1 MDGGSLGKRAKYELK
16 PRDKYFTPYEAVV
29 PLDKVMEYGFSFCEP
44 CAGDGRLVHH
54 IEQLLPG
61 TLCPAAFDI
70 EPNANWV
77 LQKDALDLTED
88 DVMYCDYIITNPPF
102 TYSILKPLM
111 EKFISLR
118 PTILLLPADYMH
130 NIRMAPFMW
139 QCEWVK
145 SIGRVRWVEGSK
157 TTGVDNFAW
166 FKFNKDN
173 DQHTQ
178 FFGRT

>member
-1 MDGGSLGKRAKYELK
+1 MGKRSSYELK
-16 PRDKYFTPYEAVV
+16 PRDKYFTPYEAVM
-29 PLDKVMEYGFSFCEP
+29 PLYGFFDKPINFTEP
-44 CAGDGRLVHH
+44 CAGDGRLVEH
-54 IEQLLPG
+54 IENLIPG
-61 TLCPAAFDI
+61 SLCVSAFDI
-70 EPNANWV
+70 EPNIHWV
-77 LQKDALDLTED
+77 LQKDALTLTED
-88 DVMYCDYIITNPPF
+88 DILYSDYIITNPPF
-102 TYSILKPLM
+102 TWGVLKPLM

-166 FKFNKDN
+166 FKFNKNN

-178 FFGRT
+178 FFGRA